1 MDTNAGALSLLYPQ
15 TTVATLGSVLATAF
29 DRRVA
34 TCLLRLR
41 EAGTA
46 AAPRAA

>member
-1 MDTNAGALSLLYPQ
+1 MDTNTGALSVRYPQ
-15 TTVATLGSVLATAF
+15 TTVVALRSVLATAF

-41 EAGTA
+41 EAGNA